1 MRLKPRR
8 RVSTI
13 GPLRINRAGLR
24 VTSVTMHFGPLL
36 TLELWKRP
44 SR

>member
-1 MRLKPRR
+1 MRLTPRR
-8 RVSTI
+8 RVSKL
-13 GPLRINRAGLR
+13 GPIRINRAGLR

-36 TLELWKRP
+36 TLELWKRS